1 MPLPGCLGVG
11 SGVGLCAFAQTTIT
25 KNKVRIA
32 VNREMLIVG
41 DIDLED
47 LSTGHIRTRRDA
59 KDESGGRNAGGE
71 ELRC

>member
-1 MPLPGCLGVG
+1 
-11 SGVGLCAFAQTTIT
+11 
-25 KNKVRIA
+25 

-41 DIDLED
+41 DIDLGV

-59 KDESGGRNAGGE
+59 KDESGGRNPGSK